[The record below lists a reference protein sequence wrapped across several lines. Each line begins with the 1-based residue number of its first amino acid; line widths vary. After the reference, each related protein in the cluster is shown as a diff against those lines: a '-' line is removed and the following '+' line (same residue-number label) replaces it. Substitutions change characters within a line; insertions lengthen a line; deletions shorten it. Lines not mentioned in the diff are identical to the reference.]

1 MSGFKCSC
9 FRLGQ
14 ETLTWRNIRG
24 GEETVLKNFSDN
36 TVLTVCH
43 FSFCFPF
50 YFSRPDIEGFFFLDQ
65 IFYSILFHPLL
76 AYGSEHQV
84 FYCRSLCPVCLYTMS
99 VCVHALGCWCS
110 LIEHSESSHFW
121 LSEVLTDREL
131 LFLPKVINNQWDCI
145 VSINS
150 QR

>member
-9 FRLGQ
+9 FCPRLGQ
-14 ETLTWRNIRG
+14 ETLTWRSIRG

-65 IFYSILFHPLL
+65 IFYPSSSIHFWLV
-76 AYGSEHQV
+76 AQV
-84 FYCRSLCPVCLYTMS
+84 FYCRSLCPVCLYPMS
-99 VCVHALGCWCS
+99 MCVRVLGCWCS
-110 LIEHSESSHFW
+110 FIELSKRSHSW

-131 LFLPKVINNQWDCI
+131 LFLPKVINNQWECI
-145 VSINS
+145 VSINR